1 MTATVMVMKIVTKR
15 WLWAIRPWT
24 ADATA
29 AGFTLSHPTTQRVAT
44 TIIAIDLIDRQDWPP
59 AGKIAD
65 HSRLKSVITVVPCLA
80 DGRSGNAESESC
92 RDEKDDFFHCI
103 ELAVQD
109 PSTQAFGGYSTL
121 LKLFCARHEI
131 SAAIGAQRID
141 CITALLLLSS
151 CPITDCFFC
160 LFGCPFF

>member
-15 WLWAIRPWT
+15 WLWTIRPWT

-103 ELAVQD
+103 ELAVQN
-109 PSTQAFGGYSTL
+109 PSDAGL
-121 LKLFCARHEI
+121 WRLFNTIETFLRKTRDLCRNR
-131 SAAIGAQRID
+131 GAKD
-141 CITALLLLSS
+141 
-151 CPITDCFFC
+151 
-160 LFGCPFF
+160 

>member
-92 RDEKDDFFHCI
+92 RDEKDDFFH
-103 ELAVQD
+103 
-109 PSTQAFGGYSTL
+109 
-121 LKLFCARHEI
+121 
-131 SAAIGAQRID
+131 
-141 CITALLLLSS
+141 
-151 CPITDCFFC
+151 FFPVV
-160 LFGCPFF
+160 LIKYVKGSKQNASEGVKRVHQMR